1 MQAFQTIRT
10 ENQPKVDLDYIYDFD
25 SIFAN
30 PEQEKLF
37 VRPYDEEIPQNI
49 EEIVQKGPYD
59 DIINPEG
66 EKEKEDEEEK
76 EK

>member
-1 MQAFQTIRT
+1 MQAFQTVMT
-10 ENQPKVDLDYIYDFD
+10 ENQPKVDLDYIYNFD

-37 VRPYDEEIPQNI
+37 VRPYDKDIPQDVENI
-49 EEIVQKGPYD
+49 MQKGPYD

-66 EKEKEDEEEK
+66 EEDEEDEEK